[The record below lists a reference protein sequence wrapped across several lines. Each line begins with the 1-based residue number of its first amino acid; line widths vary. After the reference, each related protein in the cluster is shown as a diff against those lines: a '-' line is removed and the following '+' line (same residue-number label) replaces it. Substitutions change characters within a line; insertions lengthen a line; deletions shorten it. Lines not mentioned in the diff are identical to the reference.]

1 MSMRL
6 LKMLA
11 PFPRKVEF
19 YGFDDG
25 CFACIMTT
33 SVDRRLGLLCLSK
46 VFIAFDD
53 WPEIEWYLGDF
64 NKAEL
69 HFISKQ
75 TWSKQEWLDR
85 GFTYAKIL
93 C

>member
-6 LKMLA
+6 FEMLA

-19 YGFDDG
+19 HGFDDG
-25 CFACIMTT
+25 CFACVMTM
-33 SVDRRLGLLCLSK
+33 SMDRRLGLLCLSK
-46 VFIAFDD
+46 VFITFDD
-53 WPEIEWYLGDF
+53 WPGIEWYLGDF
-64 NKAEL
+64 NNLEF

-85 GFTYAKIL
+85 GFTYAEIL
-93 C
+93 Y